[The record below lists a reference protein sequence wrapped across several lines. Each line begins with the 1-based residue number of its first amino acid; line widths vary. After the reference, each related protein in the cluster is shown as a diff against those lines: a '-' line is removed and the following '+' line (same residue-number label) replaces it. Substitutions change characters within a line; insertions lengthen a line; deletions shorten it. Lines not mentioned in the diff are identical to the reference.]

1 MPSYEVRVVVSQ
13 ADYYHV
19 DAPNK
24 ETALDMIRNRLTTDK
39 VTYGKKVD
47 TIKHN
52 PEVTYALE
60 LDEKGE
66 VTYK

>member
-1 MPSYEVRVVVSQ
+1 MTKYEVRVVVSQ

-19 DAPNK
+19 DAPDK
-24 ETALDMIRNRLTTDK
+24 ETACEQIRQRLTTDK
-39 VTYGKKVD
+39 VTYGTKVD

-52 PEVTYALE
+52 PQVTYALE

-66 VTYK
+66 VIL